1 MKDISIIIVNY
12 KSGKRLVKCLESLQR
27 IEDSRFS
34 FEVIVVDNHSND
46 GSQSPLKSL
55 FPQFTFVTNTGNNG
69 FANGCNLGATY
80 GRGTNLLFLNPDTT
94 VNSDALFDML
104 EEIRVRPEY
113 SIVTCSQVRENGS
126 FERPYGKFLTL
137 FTLTGWLRFVNKI
150 FTGSIEKSVVQS
162 KHYIYPDWVSGSV
175 IMIRRAS
182 FVRLGKW
189 DDDFWMY
196 YEDVDLCLR
205 ARKSGG
211 EIVKLK
217 NAVVGHVHGGSSR
230 INKEITAITKSE
242 VHISRHLFIAK
253 HETRVSAFF
262 MHFLLIFNNL
272 LLGLL
277 PALLGLVFFFVK
289 QINVQTHL
297 YIRLVT
303 YYFDVLRSGVW
314 LSKRSVNYTA
324 REEALVHRTLYPEYR
339 RAR

>member
-1 MKDISIIIVNY
+1 MKDLSIIIVNF
-12 KSGKRLVKCLESLQR
+12 KSGKRLVKCLESLQS

-46 GSQSPLKSL
+46 GSQTQLESL
-55 FPQFTFVTNTGNNG
+55 FPQFTFVTNTANNG

-126 FERPYGKFLTL
+126 FDRPYGIFLTL
-137 FTLTGWLRFVNKI
+137 FTLTGWLRTINNI
-150 FTGSIEKSVVQS
+150 FTGGIEKSVVQT

-196 YEDVDLCLR
+196 YEDVDLCHR

-211 EIVKLK
+211 EIVKLR

-253 HETRVSAFF
+253 HETRESAFF
-262 MHFLLIFNNL
+262 MHLLLILNNL
-272 LLGLL
+272 LLGSL
-277 PALLGLVFFFVK
+277 PAFLGLVFFFVK
-289 QINVQTHL
+289 EINVQSLL
-297 YIRLVT
+297 YIRLVS
-303 YYFDVLRSGVW
+303 YYFGVLRSGLW
-314 LSKRSVNYTA
+314 LSKRSVNHAA
-324 REEALVHRTLYPEYR
+324 RQEALVHRTLYPDYR
-339 RAR
+339 NAR

>member
-1 MKDISIIIVNY
+1 MKDLSIIIVNFR
-12 KSGKRLVKCLESLQR
+12 SGKRLVKCLESLQR

-46 GSQSPLKSL
+46 GSQSQLKLL
-55 FPQFTFVTNTGNNG
+55 FPQFTFLTNTENNG

-104 EEIRVRPEY
+104 EEVRVRPEY

-126 FERPYGKFLTL
+126 FDRPYGKFLTL
-137 FTLTGWLRFVNKI
+137 FTLTGWLRTVDKI
-150 FTGSIEKSVVQS
+150 FTGGIEKSVTQS
-162 KHYIYPDWVSGSV
+162 KHYVYPDWVSGSV

-205 ARKSGG
+205 ARNSGG

-217 NAVVGHVHGGSSR
+217 KAVVGHVHGGSSR

-253 HETRVSAFF
+253 HETRESAFF
-262 MHFLLIFNNL
+262 MHLLLIFNNI

-277 PALLGLVFFFVK
+277 PALSGLVFFFVK

-297 YIRLVT
+297 YIRLVS

-324 REEALVHRTLYPEYR
+324 REEELVHRTLYPEYKK
-339 RAR
+339 AR